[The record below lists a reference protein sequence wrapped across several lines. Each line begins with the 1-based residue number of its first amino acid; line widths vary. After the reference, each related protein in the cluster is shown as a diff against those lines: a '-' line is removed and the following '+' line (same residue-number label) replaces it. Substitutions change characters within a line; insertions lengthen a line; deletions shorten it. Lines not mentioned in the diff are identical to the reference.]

1 MVGITTQM
9 AQYFMTKSYQQ
20 SKVSKVA
27 IFDYLGVVYALI
39 FGFVLFNEYF
49 NLLTYIGIALVLIGI
64 ALNFR
69 FKLKEH

>member
-1 MVGITTQM
+1 
-9 AQYFMTKSYQQ
+9 
-20 SKVSKVA
+20 
-27 IFDYLGVVYALI
+27 LI